1 MKNQFELLLVLE
13 PSETRVGISGRS
25 LLNGGNNLESGSAGE
40 TMCISDTPGDA
51 KPGSVV

>member
-1 MKNQFELLLVLE
+1 MKNRFELLLVLE
-13 PSETRVGISGRS
+13 PRETRVGIQWAEIAY
-25 LLNGGNNLESGSAGE
+25 GGNNLESGSAGE